1 MPAWG
6 VEIVLDEVGP
16 KLRGLTERMKQN
28 IIREADAVG
37 ADMEALAK
45 SIVPVRT
52 GFLRDSI
59 FHDIVESNLGFD
71 FGAKANYAQYVEF
84 GTRFQRA
91 QPFIRPALE
100 ANQEK
105 LIHVILKEMMQA
117 FG

>member
-6 VEIVLDEVGP
+6 VEIVLNEVGP

-28 IIREADAVG
+28 IIRETDAVG

-71 FGAKANYAQYVEF
+71 FGAKADYALWVEM
-84 GTRFQRA
+84 GTRRMRA
-91 QPFIRPALE
+91 QPFIRAALE
-100 ANQEK
+100 ANQAK
-105 LIHVILKEMMQA
+105 LIDSILRAVMQA